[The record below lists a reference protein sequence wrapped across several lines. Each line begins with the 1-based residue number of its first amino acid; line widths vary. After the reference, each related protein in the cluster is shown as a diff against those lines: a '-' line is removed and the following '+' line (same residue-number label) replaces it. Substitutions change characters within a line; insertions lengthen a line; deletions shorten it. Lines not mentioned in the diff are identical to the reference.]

1 MPDQALTIDSKWCWV
16 LLGAER
22 DKTHWPHLMEAA
34 VGPGQVSWHPADKP
48 AAGGKQR
55 GEMRWRWG
63 EADRQKACAKPRTGL
78 VYRNRASEASDGETP
93 SPLPHTIRFA
103 SNSIPVSGDLFPSI
117 QESPPLAHSFPTGC

>member
-55 GEMRWRWG
+55 GGDALALGRG
-63 EADRQKACAKPRTGL
+63 RQTEGLCKAQDGAGL
-78 VYRNRASEASDGETP
+78 
-93 SPLPHTIRFA
+93 
-103 SNSIPVSGDLFPSI
+103 
-117 QESPPLAHSFPTGC
+117 QKQSF